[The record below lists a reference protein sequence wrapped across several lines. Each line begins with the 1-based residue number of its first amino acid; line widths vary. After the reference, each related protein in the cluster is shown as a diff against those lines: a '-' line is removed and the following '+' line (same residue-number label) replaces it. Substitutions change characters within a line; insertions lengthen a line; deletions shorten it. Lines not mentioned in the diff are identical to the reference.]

1 MDTIKEQANTVSQL
15 LFSTD
20 TGDIYKKALAR
31 TWDILREV
39 GLLLWLVVCLAFVG
53 AEWFYRTAVGLG
65 RSTRAWYIGLSE
77 KDPSTDAQS
86 MTSTGQALLDTVQSS
101 TSYLLAQA
109 RQQLGI
115 PEPEPQ
121 PAISPV
127 PAPPVTPPFPTPVE
141 PPTPSS
147 PPAPVEPPTP
157 SGPPAPI
164 EPPDPVEPPS
174 PVATVSA
181 GLGEEEDLA

>member
-1 MDTIKEQANTVSQL
+1 MDKIKEQANIVSQL
-15 LFSTD
+15 LFSAD
-20 TGDIYKKALAR
+20 TGDIYKKTLSR
-31 TWDILREV
+31 TWDILREL

-127 PAPPVTPPFPTPVE
+127 PAPPATPPFPTPVE
-141 PPTPSS
+141 PST
-147 PPAPVEPPTP
+147 PVEPPTP
-157 SGPPAPI
+157 SGPPAPA
-164 EPPDPVEPPS
+164 EPTIPDEPLS

-181 GLGEEEDLA
+181 DLEEDDDLA

>member
-1 MDTIKEQANTVSQL
+1 MDTIKDQANLVSQL
-15 LFSTD
+15 LFSAD
-20 TGDIYKKALAR
+20 TGDIYRKTLAR

-39 GLLLWLVVCLAFVG
+39 GVLLWLIICLTFVG
-53 AEWFYRTAVGLG
+53 GEWFYRTAVGLG
-65 RSTRAWYIGLSE
+65 RSTRTWYIGLSE
-77 KDPSTDAQS
+77 KDTSADAQPI
-86 MTSTGQALLDTVQSS
+86 TSTGQALLDTVQSS

-121 PAISPV
+121 PTAP
-127 PAPPVTPPFPTPVE
+127 PAPTPPVAPPFPAPDE
-141 PPTPSS
+141 PTPSG

-157 SGPPAPI
+157 A
-164 EPPDPVEPPS
+164 EPLS

-181 GLGEEEDLA
+181 QVEDEDGLV

>member
-1 MDTIKEQANTVSQL
+1 MDTIKEQANLVSQL

-39 GLLLWLVVCLAFVG
+39 GVLLWLVICLIFVG
-53 AEWFYRTAVGLG
+53 GEWFYRTAVGLG
-65 RSTRAWYIGLSE
+65 RSTRTWYIGLSE
-77 KDPSTDAQS
+77 KDASDAQS
-86 MTSTGQALLDTVQSS
+86 ITSSGQALLDTVQSG

-121 PAISPV
+121 PPAPPASPT
-127 PAPPVTPPFPTPVE
+127 PAPPVAPPPFPVPDE
-141 PPTPSS
+141 
-147 PPAPVEPPTP
+147 PTP
-157 SGPPAPI
+157 SGPPAPM
-164 EPPDPVEPPS
+164 EPPTPAEPLS

-181 GLGEEEDLA
+181 QVEDEDGLV

>member
-1 MDTIKEQANTVSQL
+1 MDTIKEQANTVSHL

-77 KDPSTDAQS
+77 KDPTDAQS

-101 TSYLLAQA
+101 TAYLLAQA

-121 PAISPV
+121 PATSPV

-141 PPTPSS
+141 PPTPS
-147 PPAPVEPPTP
+147 
-157 SGPPAPI
+157 GPPAPT
-164 EPPDPVEPPS
+164 EPTIPDEPLS

-181 GLGEEEDLA
+181 GLEEDDDLA

>member
-1 MDTIKEQANTVSQL
+1 MDTIKEQANIVSQL
-15 LFSTD
+15 LFSAD
-20 TGDIYKKALAR
+20 TGDIYKKTLTR

-53 AEWFYRTAVGLG
+53 GEWFYRTAVGLG

-77 KDPSTDAQS
+77 KDASTEPQS
-86 MTSTGQALLDTVQSS
+86 ITSTGQALLGTVQSS

-115 PEPEPQ
+115 SEPEPL
-121 PAISPV
+121 PAAPSV
-127 PAPPVTPPFPTPVE
+127 PAPPVTPPFPTPI
-141 PPTPSS
+141 
-147 PPAPVEPPTP
+147 EPPTP
-157 SGPPAPI
+157 SGPPAPA
-164 EPPDPVEPPS
+164 EPTISDEPLS

-181 GLGEEEDLA
+181 GFEEDDDLA

>member
-1 MDTIKEQANTVSQL
+1 MDTIKEQANLVSQL
-15 LFSTD
+15 LFSSD
-20 TGDIYKKALAR
+20 TGDIYKKTLAR

-39 GLLLWLVVCLAFVG
+39 GVLLWLVICLTFVG
-53 AEWFYRTAVGLG
+53 GEWFYRTAVGLG
-65 RSTRAWYIGLSE
+65 RSTRSWYIGLSE
-77 KDPSTDAQS
+77 KDTSADAQS
-86 MTSTGQALLDTVQSS
+86 ITSSGQALLDTVQSG

-121 PAISPV
+121 PH
-127 PAPPVTPPFPTPVE
+127 APPAA
-141 PPTPSS
+141 TPS
-147 PPAPVEPPTP
+147 PDEPTS

-164 EPPDPVEPPS
+164 EPPTPAEPLS

-181 GLGEEEDLA
+181 EVEDEDGLV

>member
-1 MDTIKEQANTVSQL
+1 MDTIKEQANLVSQL

-20 TGDIYKKALAR
+20 TGDIYKKTVAR

-39 GLLLWLVVCLAFVG
+39 GVLLWLVICLTFVG
-53 AEWFYRTAVGLG
+53 GEWFYRTAVGLG
-65 RSTRAWYIGLSE
+65 RSTRRWYIDLSE
-77 KDPSTDAQS
+77 KDTSADAQPI
-86 MTSTGQALLDTVQSS
+86 TSSGQVLLDTVQSS

-115 PEPEPQ
+115 PEPEPKP
-121 PAISPV
+121 PAPPA
-127 PAPPVTPPFPTPVE
+127 PAPPVAPPFPTPDE
-141 PPTPSS
+141 PTPSG

-157 SGPPAPI
+157 A
-164 EPPDPVEPPS
+164 EPLS

-181 GLGEEEDLA
+181 QVEDEDGLV